1 MSTTPSAWDRRER
14 IQAVID
20 GRRHLGQQVMEY
32 LLVQAQPVS
41 PDEAEGYFA
50 TELPELIAPA
60 AKPL

>member
-1 MSTTPSAWDRRER
+1 MSTTPSAWDRHER

-32 LLVQAQPVS
+32 LMVQAQPADRTGGGHFS
-41 PDEAEGYFA
+41 A
-50 TELPELIAPA
+50 ELPELIAPP